1 MFVSDPAAIE
11 RAMTS
16 ELGRLGVNS
25 PVATFRVVGQLE
37 RQPTGKMRRFVPLS
51 AKQPA
56 YSC

>member
-1 MFVSDPAAIE
+1 MSDPAAIE

-25 PVATFRVVGQLE
+25 PVATFRVVAQLE